1 MFMYNDVLLSVL
13 SAETRSPMKYFMEE
27 IYGGISLRSTTT
39 PGNDIERERIYDTI
53 FRLPWRCEVV
63 KLAFLFFDRMNICCL
78 ARCVICVSLC

>member
-1 MFMYNDVLLSVL
+1 MMFSICLSSVL

-63 KLAFLFFDRMNICCL
+63 KMAFLFFDRMNIFKL

>member
-1 MFMYNDVLLSVL
+1 MSSIRLSSVL
-13 SAETRSPMKYFMEE
+13 SAETRSPMAYFMEE

-63 KLAFLFFDRMNICCL
+63 IPAIPFFHRMNIL
-78 ARCVICVSLC
+78 S